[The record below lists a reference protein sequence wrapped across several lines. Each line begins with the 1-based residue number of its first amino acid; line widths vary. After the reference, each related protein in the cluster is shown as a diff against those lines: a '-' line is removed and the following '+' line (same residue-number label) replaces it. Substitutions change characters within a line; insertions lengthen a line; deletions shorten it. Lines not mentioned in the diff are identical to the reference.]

1 MKSDTRNQY
10 TNIMVLDFQDI
21 IVSIESLREYYLNSI
36 DNIQKMKL
44 NIEKDYAIGLF
55 VGNGIKKALS
65 AEDREDT
72 KKLLDELNNE
82 TLPNGSR
89 VSEYV
94 IVEYEEDEDE
104 MAISYSI
111 KKNSAIKTKYVD
123 PRNARRA
130 YDKVDQYENILISS
144 TLSNVIIVFEQYLAK
159 VYKSLIL
166 INPRKYFQNQKVEI
180 ADIFNK
186 NVRDIV
192 IECVNNE
199 VESNMFDS
207 LKTLELISEKEN
219 ININRYI
226 NIMDEFEEIYYRRNL
241 YIHNNGIVNN
251 IYFCNVKEKYKKN
264 KNIGEKLISDD
275 IYLRNAIN
283 MLYKVIGTLF
293 YEIQVAYNP
302 KNEKWNKALSD
313 MAFDLLCEK
322 NYDVAEHLYFI
333 LSSCKQLCFRD
344 KAMFRINYINALK
357 QQGKDILVKKE
368 LEGLDV
374 SIATDDYKIA
384 KLCLEDRNE
393 EVYKA
398 LNTNYP
404 KVYSA
409 ELVRD
414 WPIFINFRETDY
426 YQKFIEEHSA
436 DADTIV
442 VKFTE
447 DGNEIQEN

>member
-1 MKSDTRNQY
+1 MRQSYRKLQRILILIAEIKQPASVINYKNIVIDLCSGRELEFAKMLLKYSFIKNIAYDDDVRRKLKAFIRFLYGFGSESSHENVSSKEKYLPNRENCLRVVGAFHDFLCVYYGEEKKYDSTLAPIRDYIAIPKLIVEKMGLVLEIGKSLFVKERRGKIAYYIFSSDIDSISQCQRRD
-10 TNIMVLDFQDI
+10 IDI
-21 IVSIESLREYYLNSI
+21 INKLWE
-36 DNIQKMKL
+36 DN
-44 NIEKDYAIGLF
+44 F
-55 VGNGIKKALS
+55 
-65 AEDREDT
+65 ED
-72 KKLLDELNNE
+72 
-82 TLPNGSR
+82 P
-89 VSEYV
+89 
-94 IVEYEEDEDE
+94 
-104 MAISYSI
+104 
-111 KKNSAIKTKYVD
+111 
-123 PRNARRA
+123 
-130 YDKVDQYENILISS
+130 
-144 TLSNVIIVFEQYLAK
+144 SNVIRQ
-159 VYKSLIL
+159 
-166 INPRKYFQNQKVEI
+166 
-180 ADIFNK
+180 
-186 NVRDIV
+186 
-192 IECVNNE
+192 
-199 VESNMFDS
+199 
-207 LKTLELISEKEN
+207 TEN
-219 ININRYI
+219 IT
-226 NIMDEFEEIYYRRNL
+226 
-241 YIHNNGIVNN
+241 GNN

-264 KNIGEKLISDD
+264 RNIGEKLISDD

-293 YEIQVAYNP
+293 YEVQIAYNP

-404 KVYSA
+404 NVYSA

-414 WPIFINFRETDY
+414 WPIFINFRETNY